1 MFDYI
6 YSIMIQLFRTNSEN
20 KDFINLVKLLD
31 ADLANRDGDDH
42 SFYAQFN
49 KLDNIKHALVIY
61 LNNKPVGCGA
71 IKEFETESMEIK
83 RMYTLPEFRGQSIA
97 TQILLELEKWAT
109 ELGYKKCVLE
119 TGKRQPEAIQLYTKK
134 GYKTIPN
141 YGQYTNVENSLC
153 FEKYLK

>member
-1 MFDYI
+1 
-6 YSIMIQLFRTNSEN
+6 MIKLVRTNSKN
-20 KDFINLVKLLD
+20 TDFINLVKLLD
-31 ADLANRDGDDH
+31 SDLAKRDGEDH

-71 IKEFETESMEIK
+71 IKEFEPDSMEIK
-83 RMYTLPEFRGQSIA
+83 RMYTLPQFRGQSIA

-134 GYKTIPN
+134 GYKTIPK
-141 YGQYTNVENSLC
+141 YGQYVNVENSLC
-153 FEKYLK
+153 FEKYLN

>member
-71 IKEFETESMEIK
+71 IKEFEPDSMEIK
-83 RMYTLPEFRGQSIA
+83 RMYTLPQFRGQSIA